1 MWYYY
6 STLSPFIKTPFEGMG
21 EIVYFIGLDLT
32 ASARRKTACVALGE
46 GLHISEQGFCG
57 EDEEIIVFV
66 GRHRPAIVAIDAPLG
81 LPRGLC
87 CLEETCC
94 CQPISNRKGRR
105 CERELSK
112 LGIGC
117 YYTTKRSIIK
127 GMVYRGI
134 RLKEELSSRGFVVIE
149 VYPYASKV
157 RLFSR
162 LPPKGTAEGRKA
174 LQRHLRQLIPVL
186 PPPEERL
193 YSHDLLDALV
203 AAYTGYLYLQG
214 KTEPLGEEAEG
225 LIHIPKSPYFSPPS

>member
-1 MWYYY
+1 M
-6 STLSPFIKTPFEGMG
+6 
-21 EIVYFIGLDLT
+21 YFIGLDLT
-32 ASARRKTACVALGE
+32 TSARRRTACVALGE
-46 GLHISEQGFCG
+46 GLDTFDWGLCG
-57 EDEEIIVFV
+57 GDEEIIVFV
-66 GRHRPAIVAIDAPLG
+66 GRHRPAIVAIDAPLS

-87 CLEETCC
+87 CLEETCH
-94 CQPISNRKGRR
+94 CQPVSNRKGRR
-105 CERELSK
+105 CERELSQ

-157 RLFSR
+157 RLFGR

-174 LQRHLRQLIPVL
+174 LQRHLRKLIPVL
-186 PPPEERL
+186 PPPEESL

-203 AAYTGYLYLQG
+203 AAYTGYLYNQG
-214 KTEPLGEEAEG
+214 ETEPLGEEAEG
-225 LIHIPKSPYFSPPS
+225 LIHIPRHRIKEGLKKKSGFQLAPLHRK